1 MRLARFAAIVA
12 LAFHCSAQAAP
23 SDPVMLNFVG
33 AEIPVVVQAIGE
45 ITGKTFVL
53 DPRVKGT
60 INIVSAK
67 PVPRELSYQI
77 LLSSLRMQGF
87 AAVEGAGGVVKIV
100 PEADAK
106 LHARSGSPR
115 RTDVDRL
122 ITKVFVLKNANVNQ
136 LVPVLRPIISPNN
149 TVTAMPQ
156 SNAVVVT
163 DYADNIRR
171 IESIIESVESAA
183 SGDVAVL
190 PVAFGS
196 AIELSGMLQKLLQA
210 QGEGAGK
217 VTLIPDARANVI
229 MVRADTPGT
238 MGKVKSLLKLLDKPS
253 QAGGNVRV
261 VYLKNAEAVQV
272 AKVLRTLLTG
282 EGGGLSAGSSGGA
295 NTPSALAGSSSGNS
309 GYAASGSATPSSASG
324 ARSTVQDDT
333 VSGTGAMVQAD
344 PANNAL
350 ILNVPDTMYQNLR
363 GVIDLLDKRRAQV
376 FVEALIIEVAA
387 DRTLEVGVQ
396 WQAAGKNGFIGTNFP
411 GSGTSIL
418 GTSLS
423 PALGDTSKDTVLGQL
438 AASGGLN
445 IGLIDGTVN
454 IPGIGEI
461 LNLGVLAR
469 ALETQAKGNVLSTP
483 NLMTMDN
490 EEAKIVIGQNVP
502 FLTGQYSSTGASNGA
517 ANPFQTFERKD
528 VGLTLKLTPQVSEGG
543 MVRMKIYQ
551 EASSIDPNSVTS
563 TSGLITNT
571 RSIETM
577 VSVQDGNI
585 IALGGLIQETVSDG
599 NNQVPLLG
607 DIPFIGNL
615 FKYKTQ
621 SRKKS
626 NLMVFLKPTII
637 RDDARA
643 RTVAGDRYDFL
654 QVESRKTATE
664 KLSLDPQT
672 ALQAVPSNSLKSEL
686 DNWVEQQQAPAVK
699 P

>member
-106 LHARSGSPR
+106 LHARAGQPR

-122 ITKVFVLKNANVNQ
+122 ITKVFTLKNANANQ

-196 AIELSGMLQKLLQA
+196 AIELSGMLGKLLQA

-229 MVRADTPGT
+229 MVRADTPGA

-295 NTPSALAGSSSGNS
+295 NTPSALAGNSSGS
-309 GYAASGSATPSSASG
+309 GGYAASAAPSQASG
-324 ARSTVQDDT
+324 ARSAVQDDT

-387 DRTLEVGVQ
+387 DRKLEVGVQ
-396 WQAAGKNGFIGTNFP
+396 WQAAGKSGFVGTNFP
-411 GSGTSIL
+411 NSGNSIL

-423 PALGDTSKDTVLGQL
+423 PSLDAASKDSALGKL

-528 VGLTLKLTPQVSEGG
+528 VGLTLKITPQVSEGG

-563 TSGLITNT
+563 SSGLITNT

-585 IALGGLIQETVSDG
+585 IALGGLIQETVSDSAD
-599 NNQVPLLG
+599 QVPLLG
-607 DIPFIGNL
+607 DIPFIGHL
-615 FKYKTQ
+615 FKYKSQ
-621 SRKKS
+621 LRKKS

-643 RTVAGDRYDFL
+643 RAVAGDRYDFL
-654 QVESRKTATE
+654 QVESRRTATE
-664 KLSLDPQT
+664 KLSFDPQA
-672 ALQAVPSNSLKSEL
+672 ALQAVPAGSLKSEL
-686 DNWVEQQQAPAVK
+686 DRWVESQQQVPLLK

>member
-229 MVRADTPGT
+229 MVRADTPGA

-295 NTPSALAGSSSGNS
+295 NTPGALSGSSNGNS
-309 GYAASGSATPSSASG
+309 SYAASGSAAPSSASG

-376 FVEALIIEVAA
+376 FVEALIVEVAA

-396 WQAAGKNGFIGTNFP
+396 WQAAGKNGFVGTNFP

-423 PALGDTSKDTVLGQL
+423 PSLDAATKDSVLGKL
-438 AASGGLN
+438 AASSGLN

-643 RTVAGDRYDFL
+643 RAVAGDRYDFL
-654 QVESRKTATE
+654 QVESRKTATQ

>member
-1 MRLARFAAIVA
+1 MRLAKLAAAFV
-12 LAFHCSAQAAP
+12 LAFQMSAHAAP
-23 SDPVMLNFVG
+23 SDPVMLNFVN
-33 AEIPVVVQAIGE
+33 AEIPAVVQAIGE
-45 ITGKTFVL
+45 ITGKTFVV

-60 INIVSAK
+60 VNIVSAK
-67 PVPRELSYQI
+67 PVPRDLSYQI

-87 AAVEGAGGVVKIV
+87 AAVEGPGGVVKIV

-122 ITKVFVLKNANVNQ
+122 ITKVFVLRNANANQ

-149 TVTAMPQ
+149 TVSAMPQ
-156 SNAVVVT
+156 GNSVVVT

-183 SGDVAVL
+183 GGDVAVL
-190 PVAFGS
+190 PVTFGS
-196 AIELSGMLQKLLQA
+196 AIELSSMLGKLMQA

-229 MVRADTPGT
+229 LVRADTPGV
-238 MGKVKSLLKLLDKPS
+238 MGKVKSLLRLIDKPS

-282 EGGGLSAGSSGGA
+282 EGGGLSAGSGSASQLASASVSGG
-295 NTPSALAGSSSGNS
+295 SSGSSNS
-309 GYAASGSATPSSASG
+309 GGNLTQGAASGGGKPVA
-324 ARSTVQDDT
+324 QDDS

-350 ILNVPDTMYQNLR
+350 ILNVPDAMYQNLR

-376 FVEALIIEVAA
+376 FVEALIVEVSA
-387 DRTLEVGVQ
+387 DRTVELGVQ
-396 WQAAGKNGFIGTNFP
+396 WQAAGKNGFVGTNFP
-411 GSGTSIL
+411 NPGPGIL
-418 GTSLS
+418 GTALS
-423 PALGDTSKDTVLGQL
+423 PSLGSDAQSTALGAL
-438 AASGGLN
+438 ANSAGLN

-461 LNLGVLAR
+461 LNIGVLAR
-469 ALETQAKGNVLSTP
+469 ALETQAKGNVLSSPT
-483 NLMTMDN
+483 LMTMDN
-490 EEAKIVIGQNVP
+490 EQATIVIGQNVP
-502 FLTGQYSSTGASNGA
+502 FLTGQYANTGGSNGA

-528 VGLTLKLTPQVSEGG
+528 VGVKLQLTPQVSEGG
-543 MVRMKIYQ
+543 MIRLKIFQ
-551 EASSIDPNSVTS
+551 EASSVDPASLTNPA
-563 TSGLITNT
+563 GLITNT

-577 VSVQDGNI
+577 VSVRDGNI
-585 IALGGLIQETVSDG
+585 VALGGLIQETVSNG
-599 NNQVPLLG
+599 NSQVPLLG

-615 FKYKTQ
+615 FKYKNET
-621 SRKKS
+621 RKKS
-626 NLMVFLKPTII
+626 NLMVFLKPTVL
-637 RDDARA
+637 RDDEGVV
-643 RTVAGDRYDFL
+643 TLSNSRYDYL
-654 QVESRKTATE
+654 VGESARVQRE
-664 KLSLDPQT
+664 KLSLDPAT
-672 ALQAVPSNSLKSEL
+672 ALQAVPAGSLKDALERGRLLRQS
-686 DNWVEQQQAPAVK
+686 APVQ

>member
-1 MRLARFAAIVA
+1 MRFAKLAAALV
-12 LAFHCSAQAAP
+12 LAFHVSAHAAP
-23 SDPVMLNFVG
+23 ADPVMLNFVN
-33 AEIPVVVQAIGE
+33 ADIPVVVQAIGE
-45 ITGKTFVL
+45 ITGKTFVV

-60 INIVSAK
+60 VNIVSAK

-106 LHARSGSPR
+106 LHAKTGSPR

-122 ITKVFVLKNANVNQ
+122 ITKVFTLKNANANQ
-136 LVPVLRPIISPNN
+136 LVPVLRPLISPNN
-149 TVTAMPQ
+149 TVSSMPQ
-156 SNAVVVT
+156 GNAVVVT

-171 IESIIESVESAA
+171 IESIIESIESAA

-196 AIELSGMLQKLLQA
+196 AIELSGLLGKLLQA

-229 MVRADTPGT
+229 LARADTPGA
-238 MGKVKSLLKLLDKPS
+238 MGKVKGLLRMLDKPS

-282 EGGGLSAGSSGGA
+282 EGGGLSAGSGGTSQLASSLATGGGSSGGSLA
-295 NTPSALAGSSSGNS
+295 PAGGAGS
-309 GYAASGSATPSSASG
+309 AKQVT
-324 ARSTVQDDT
+324 QDDS

-350 ILNVPDTMYQNLR
+350 ILNVPDAMYQNLR

-376 FVEALIIEVAA
+376 FVEALIVEVSA
-387 DRTLEVGVQ
+387 DRTVELGVQ
-396 WQAAGKNGFIGTNFP
+396 WQAAGKNGFVGTNFP
-411 GSGTSIL
+411 NPGPGLL

-423 PALGDTSKDTVLGQL
+423 PSLGEAGQASYLNQL
-438 AASGGLN
+438 ANAGGLN

-461 LNLGVLAR
+461 LNIGVLAR
-469 ALETQAKGNVLSTP
+469 ALETQAKGNVLSSPT
-483 NLMTMDN
+483 LMTMDN
-490 EEAKIVIGQNVP
+490 EQATIMIGQNVP
-502 FLTGQYSSTGASNGA
+502 FLTGQYANTGGSNGA

-528 VGLTLKLTPQVSEGG
+528 VGIKLQLTPQVSEGG
-543 MVRMKIYQ
+543 MIRMKIFQ
-551 EASSIDPNSVTS
+551 EASAVEPTS
-563 TSGLITNT
+563 LKNPDGLITNT

-577 VSVQDGNI
+577 VSVRDGNI
-585 IALGGLIQETVSDG
+585 VALGGLIQETVSDG
-599 NNQVPLLG
+599 NSQVPLLG
-607 DIPFIGNL
+607 DIPILGNL
-615 FKYKTQ
+615 FKYKNET
-621 SRKKS
+621 RKKN
-626 NLMVFLKPTII
+626 NLMVFLKPTIM
-637 RDDARA
+637 RDDEGVQ
-643 RTVAGDRYDFL
+643 TLSNSRYDYL
-654 QVESRKTATE
+654 VGESMRAQRE
-664 KLSLDPQT
+664 KLSLDPAAAMQS
-672 ALQAVPSNSLKSEL
+672 VPAGSLKDEL
-686 DNWVEQQQAPAVK
+686 ERQRVLRKFALEQQP
-699 P
+699 